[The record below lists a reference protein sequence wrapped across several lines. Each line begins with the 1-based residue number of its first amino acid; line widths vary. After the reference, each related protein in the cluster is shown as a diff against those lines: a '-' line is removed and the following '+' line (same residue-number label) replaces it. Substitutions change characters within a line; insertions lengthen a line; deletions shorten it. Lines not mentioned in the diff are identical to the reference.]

1 MNQAALY
8 PCKIST
14 VWNLVSMP
22 LVEEYSN
29 SSQKLLYALQ
39 FAANAHKAQRRKYD
53 GSPYINH
60 LIEVANL
67 LASKENIADSDVLI
81 ASLLHDILE
90 DTPVSHEE
98 LTELFGRKVADLVS
112 ELTDDKTLTLQER
125 RDKQIRE
132 LPAKSIEYKA
142 IKLADHCS
150 NISAIPESWEP
161 ERVKAYREWSWSI
174 AELCVDAC
182 THLEK
187 EYKKRYGATSRIQVR
202 PSL

>member
-1 MNQAALY
+1 
-8 PCKIST
+8 
-14 VWNLVSMP
+14 MP

-112 ELTDDKTLTLQER
+112 ELTEPSRDCRRPKTLRQYPYENQTIL
-125 RDKQIRE
+125 
-132 LPAKSIEYKA
+132 
-142 IKLADHCS
+142 
-150 NISAIPESWEP
+150 NWN
-161 ERVKAYREWSWSI
+161 
-174 AELCVDAC
+174 
-182 THLEK
+182 
-187 EYKKRYGATSRIQVR
+187 
-202 PSL
+202 